1 MNSAPPA
8 NVMRKYTNRGLF
20 SRSWHDRLSTV
31 PTAPMSVNRADAC
44 KYCGSL
50 NHVLAMASMMMSI
63 IMTAT
68 CSQASMFC
76 LFITVRF

>member
-20 SRSWHDRLSTV
+20 NLSWHDRLSAI